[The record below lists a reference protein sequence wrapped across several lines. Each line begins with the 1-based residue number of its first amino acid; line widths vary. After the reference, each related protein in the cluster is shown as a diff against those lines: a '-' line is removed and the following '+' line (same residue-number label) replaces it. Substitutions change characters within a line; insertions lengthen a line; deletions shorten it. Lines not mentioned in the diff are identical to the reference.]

1 MPNLEPRYLD
11 TDGKEHDAWIFG
23 LMDALD
29 FFELARGTKD
39 MTHDKYMQTLT
50 YLSKDIADSYESK
63 LERDFGIDLSGST
76 LPLPARSREADGKAT
91 EDPISGSAGTWED
104 TRGAGVIRASGS
116 VQPERQQRDT
126 HTNAGCKCKNG
137 VDRHDRTVRNTSVP
151 ERSSYRFIEWFELKE
166 AGDTKFGTRRRGYPT
181 DNRSS

>member
-11 TDGKEHDAWIFG
+11 TDKEHDAWIFG

-29 FFELARGTKD
+29 FFESARGTKD
-39 MTHDKYMQTLT
+39 MTQDKYIQTLT

-76 LPLPARSREADGKAT
+76 LPLSTRSRDADGKTT
-91 EDPISGSAGTWED
+91 EDLISGSARAGED

-116 VQPERQQRDT
+116 IQPERQQRDT
-126 HTNAGCKCKNG
+126 DTNAGCQCKNG
-137 VDRHDRTVRNTSVP
+137 VDRHYRTLRDTSVS
-151 ERSSYRFIEWFELKE
+151 ERTSNRFIEWLESEE
-166 AGDTKFGTRRRGYPT
+166 AGETIFGTRRRGYPT